1 MPRHKGYLSPFE
13 WELMNIIW
21 DMKETPTVKRV
32 LKIGY
37 PNGEK
42 AYTTVQTIMNILVN
56 KGFLQKEKFGPINIY
71 RPLRKREEAVKKETN
86 IFVDKVFDGSFQ
98 KMASFMF
105 GSLNLTDK
113 ELAHVK
119 KLIRQKEK
127 ERGERADD

>member
-1 MPRHKGYLSPFE
+1 MARHKDYLSPFE

-21 DMKETPTVKRV
+21 DMKETPTVKHV

-42 AYTTVQTIMNILVN
+42 AYTTVQTIMNILVD
-56 KGFLQKEKFGPINIY
+56 KGFLRKEKFGPINIY
-71 RPLRKREEAVKKETN
+71 KPLRKREEAVKKETS

-105 GSLNLTDK
+105 GSRDLTD
-113 ELAHVK
+113 EEIVHVK

-127 ERGERADD
+127 ERGEHADD